1 MRSDD
6 CDVMLLA
13 RRIDGSTA
21 VICSCFI
28 MPILALLRRGSGC
41 RLGRRKAEVV
51 VSLLAPLAP
60 CCDGGERRWVDGFGT
75 YGFIL

>member
-28 MPILALLRRGSGC
+28 MPILALLRRGSSC
-41 RLGRRKAEVV
+41 RLGWRKAECGSVLV
-51 VSLLAPLAP
+51 GSPCSLL
-60 CCDGGERRWVDGFGT
+60 
-75 YGFIL
+75 